1 MDWRRRVGNGP
12 LLKKRERERR
22 GRERERDYILIMF
35 CCIYNTK
42 TRIKYG
48 PSAVPTGVPIEVFYD

>member
-12 LLKKRERERR
+12 LLKKRERK
-22 GRERERDYILIMF
+22 RERDNILIMF
-35 CCIYNTK
+35 CCIYN
-42 TRIKYG
+42 RIKYG

>member
-1 MDWRRRVGNGP
+1 MG
-12 LLKKRERERR
+12 LFLKRKRES
-22 GRERERDYILIMF
+22 GRERDNILIMF